1 MKKLSVITPVFNEE
15 EVIPEFHRQVV
26 AQLDLLSHQYESE
39 LIYVVDA
46 CPDRSFEILRAI
58 AAADRRVRAI
68 ALSARFGHQMA
79 LVAGIDHARGDAII
93 MLDSDLQHPPALIPA
108 MLAEFE
114 RGYDVVFTI
123 RQGPRGAGLF
133 KTLTSNLFYAMINRL
148 SRIPILE
155 SAADFRLISARVAR
169 VFQRD
174 IRERNQFLRGLVS
187 WVGFKRIG
195 IPFEAHAR
203 GAGRTKYSLSRLIRF
218 GVHGIVSFSKKPLEA
233 AILVGLG
240 FAALC
245 LFVTLYSGIDYLRR
259 SNLPSGF
266 TTLVI
271 VISGVNAIQLIFLGI
286 IGEYIGAIFD
296 EVKARPHYIIEERL
310 NFPEVR
316 DSGRIEPV

>member
-1 MKKLSVITPVFNEE
+1 
-15 EVIPEFHRQVV
+15 
-26 AQLDLLSHQYESE
+26 
-39 LIYVVDA
+39 VVDA
-46 CPDRSFEILRAI
+46 CPDRSFEILRGI
-58 AAADRRVRAI
+58 AATDRRVKAI

-79 LVAGIDHARGDAII
+79 LVAGIDHAAGDAVI

-108 MLAEFE
+108 LLAEFE
-114 RGYDVVFTI
+114 KGYDVVFTI
-123 RQGPRGAGLF
+123 RQNPPETGLF

-169 VFQRD
+169 IFQRE

-195 IPFEAHAR
+195 IPFEAQAR

-218 GVHGIVSFSKKPLEA
+218 AVHGIISFSKKPLEA

-240 FAALC
+240 FALVCLC
-245 LFVTLYSGIDYLRR
+245 VTVYTGIDYLRR

-266 TTLVI
+266 TTLAI
-271 VISGVNAIQLIFLGI
+271 LISAVSAIQLIFLGI
-286 IGEYIGAIFD
+286 IGEYIGAVFD
-296 EVKARPHYIIEERL
+296 EVKARPHYIIEEKV
-310 NFPEVR
+310 NFP
-316 DSGRIEPV
+316 